1 MLAKHVSRFLG
12 LPEVQIVDGRKG
24 LQSFLYEGFK
34 RRAGCE
40 VCPRCAHPS
49 SSVYD
54 HRYVTLKDEPMRR
67 SVITLRIKKRRYYCK
82 HCRKPFT
89 EPIQGVM
96 PRRRTTQRYREGLM
110 LACTKYSS
118 LKDVREDFRCSSS
131 LLYKVLYEQL
141 ERKIKQINY
150 PWPKMIGIDE
160 HFVSRKYGYPEFMTV
175 FTDLKNHR
183 VRECVLGKTKAGL
196 LEKVAHIEGRR
207 NVEWVTIDMSDVYR
221 GFALEQ
227 FPKAQI
233 VADKFHVLRLFTSI
247 LNRHRID
254 ITGDKRRNP
263 VRKLLLRNR
272 SNLKYFE
279 RNALD
284 DWLKLH
290 PNIKEAYEW
299 KEHFH
304 RLYRLK
310 GHARAEA
317 RFEKLLIAMKFS
329 AIPEIKRLQRTLER
343 WKDEILNYFKCGLT
357 NAMTEGF
364 NRVASLVK
372 NRAFGYRNQNNYR
385 LRFLSACAF

>member
-1 MLAKHVSRFLG
+1 MLETHLSRFFG
-12 LPEVQIVDGRKG
+12 LPELKLTSARKG
-24 LQSFLYEGFK
+24 HQSFLYEGHK
-34 RRAGCE
+34 VRASCE
-40 VCPRCAHPS
+40 VCPRCAQPS

-54 HRYVTLKDEPMRR
+54 HRWVTLKDEPMRR

-82 HCRKPFT
+82 TCRKPFT
-89 EPIQGVM
+89 EPLSGVM
-96 PRRRTTQRYREGLM
+96 PRRRTTQRYREALM
-110 LACTKYSS
+110 IACEKYSS
-118 LKDVREDFRCSSS
+118 LKQVREDFRCSSS

-141 ERKIKQINY
+141 GRKIKQIDY
-150 PWPKMIGIDE
+150 PWPKKVGIDE
-160 HFVSRKYGYPEFMTV
+160 HFVSRKYGHPEFMTV

-183 VRECVLGKTKAGL
+183 VRECVLGKTKQGL

-233 VADKFHVLRLFTSI
+233 VADKFHVLRLFTHV

-272 SNLKYFE
+272 KKLKPYE
-279 RNALD
+279 RQALD
-284 DWLKLH
+284 SWLKLH
-290 PNIKEAYEW
+290 PHIKEAYEW

-304 RLYRLK
+304 NLYRMK
-310 GHARAEA
+310 GHRRAEA
-317 RFEKLLIAMKFS
+317 RLEKLLIAMKFS
-329 AIPEIKRLQRTLER
+329 IIPEIKRLQRTLER

>member
-1 MLAKHVSRFLG
+1 MLENHLTRFLS
-12 LPEVQIVDGRKG
+12 LPEVKILKG
-24 LQSFLYEGFK
+24 HKGEQSYLYQGFK
-34 RRAGCE
+34 QRARCE
-40 VCPRCAHPS
+40 VCPRCAQPS
-49 SSVYD
+49 SSIYD
-54 HRYVTLKDEPMRR
+54 HRYVVLKDEPMRR
-67 SVITLRIKKRRYYCK
+67 SVITLKIKKRRYYCK
-82 HCRKPFT
+82 TCRKPFT

-96 PRRRTTQRYREGLM
+96 PRRRTTQRYRESLM
-110 LACTKYSS
+110 LACEKYSS
-118 LKDVREDFRCSSS
+118 LKKVREDYRCSSS

-141 ERKIKQINY
+141 GRKIKQIDY
-150 PWPKMIGIDE
+150 PWPSKVGIDE
-160 HFVSRKYGYPEFMTV
+160 HFVSRKNGYPEFMTV

-196 LEKVAHIEGRR
+196 LEKVSHIEGRR
-207 NVEWVTIDMSDVYR
+207 QVQWVTIDMSDTYR

-227 FPKAQI
+227 FPNASI
-233 VADKFHVLRLFTSI
+233 VADKFHVLRLFTHV

-272 SNLKYFE
+272 SKLKWYE

-284 DWLKLH
+284 AWLKLH

-304 RLYRLK
+304 RFYRMK
-310 GHARAEA
+310 GFDRAHH
-317 RFEKLLIAMKFS
+317 RLEKLLIAMKFS
-329 AIPEIKRLQRTLER
+329 IIPEIKRLQRTIER

>member
-1 MLAKHVSRFLG
+1 
-12 LPEVQIVDGRKG
+12 
-24 LQSFLYEGFK
+24 
-34 RRAGCE
+34 
-40 VCPRCAHPS
+40 
-49 SSVYD
+49 
-54 HRYVTLKDEPMRR
+54 
-67 SVITLRIKKRRYYCK
+67 
-82 HCRKPFT
+82 
-89 EPIQGVM
+89 
-96 PRRRTTQRYREGLM
+96 M
-110 LACTKYSS
+110 LACEKYSS
-118 LKDVREDFRCSSS
+118 LKKVREDYRCSSS
-131 LLYKVLYEQL
+131 LLYKVVYEQL
-141 ERKIKQINY
+141 GRKIKQINY
-150 PWPKMIGIDE
+150 PWPEKLGIDE

-196 LEKVAHIEGRR
+196 LESVKHIDGRR
-207 NVEWVTIDMSDVYR
+207 NVKWVTIDMSDTYR

-227 FPKAQI
+227 FPSAEI
-233 VADKFHVLRLFTSI
+233 VADKFHVLRMFTHI

-272 SNLKYFE
+272 SRLKYYE

-284 DWLKLH
+284 TWLKLH

-304 RLYRLK
+304 RLYRMK
-310 GHARAEA
+310 GYDRARA
-317 RFEKLLIAMKFS
+317 RMEKLLIAMKFS
-329 AIPEIKRLQRTLER
+329 IIPEIQRLQRTMER
-343 WKDEILNYFKCGLT
+343 WRDEILNYFKCGLT

>member
-1 MLAKHVSRFLG
+1 MLQTHLTRFFG
-12 LPEVQIVDGRKG
+12 LPEVQIIDARKG
-24 LQSFLYEGFK
+24 IQSFLYEGFK
-34 RRAGCE
+34 RRASCE
-40 VCPRCAHPS
+40 LCPRCANPS
-49 SSVYD
+49 SSIYD

-82 HCRKPFT
+82 TCRKPFT

-96 PRRRTTQRYREGLM
+96 PKRRTTQRYRESLM
-110 LACTKYSS
+110 LACEKYSS
-118 LKDVREDFRCSSS
+118 LKDVRKDYRCSSS
-131 LLYKVLYEQL
+131 LLYKILYEQL
-141 ERKIKQINY
+141 GRKIKQIDY
-150 PWPKMIGIDE
+150 PWPKMVGIDE

-196 LEKVAHIEGRR
+196 LEKVAHIDGRR

-233 VADKFHVLRLFTSI
+233 VADKFHVLRLFTNV

-254 ITGDKRRNP
+254 ITGDKRKNP

-272 SNLKYFE
+272 SNLKYYE

-284 DWLKLH
+284 LWLKQH
-290 PNIKEAYEW
+290 PHIKEAYEW

-304 RLYRLK
+304 RLYRMK
-310 GHARAEA
+310 GHTRAEN
-317 RFEKLLIAMKFS
+317 RLEKLLIAMKFS
-329 AIPEIKRLQRTLER
+329 IIPEIKRLQRTLER
-343 WKDEILNYFKCGLT
+343 WKDEILNYFKCRLT

-372 NRAFGYRNQNNYR
+372 NRAFGYKNQNNYR

>member
-1 MLAKHVSRFLG
+1 MLTKHLTRFFG
-12 LPEVQIVDGRKG
+12 LPEVEIINGKKG

-34 RRAGCE
+34 VKAPRE
-40 VCPRCAHPS
+40 VCPRCAQPS
-49 SSVYD
+49 SSIYD

-82 HCRKPFT
+82 QCRKPFT

-96 PRRRTTQRYREGLM
+96 PGRRTTQRYREGLM

-118 LKDVREDFRCSSS
+118 LKDVRKDYRCSSS

-141 ERKIKQINY
+141 GLKIKQIDY

-160 HFVSRKYGYPEFMTV
+160 HFVSRKHGYPEFMTV

-196 LEKVAHIEGRR
+196 LEKVAHIQGRK

-233 VADKFHVLRLFTSI
+233 VADKFHVLRLFTHV

-254 ITGDKRRNP
+254 VTGDRRRNP

-272 SNLKYFE
+272 ANLKYYE

-284 DWLKLH
+284 AWLAEH
-290 PNIKEAYEW
+290 PHIKEAYEW

-304 RLYRLK
+304 RLYRMK

-317 RFEKLLIAMKFS
+317 RLEKLLIAMKFS
-329 AIPEIKRLQRTLER
+329 IIPEIKRLQRTLER
-343 WKDEILNYFKCGLT
+343 WKDEILNYFKCRLT